1 MGISVKGVSVL
12 FFAASFNC
20 VADNWTIQF
29 DEILDGSLDNP
40 SEIVLSVTTR
50 QELFVAEG
58 DTITSG
64 SYLNDRKLIS
74 FNRVNESSVR
84 HYLGSKKEYGY
95 AGTWYDIDGR
105 SGDWQILSDSDNRIV
120 KRTCNEILKTGNSV
134 GDGYYTIDPDGEGV
148 GVEPFEAYCDMTNQ
162 GGGWTL
168 FAYHKDNLVSK
179 SSVETVSP
187 GQLGVM
193 EKMRWQALLTS
204 SDEGIMT
211 IDQAGRK
218 AMVTFGTM
226 NKTVEENRVESLA
239 PDLVKAQYLWVA
251 QHPTAGVNYVSAII
265 INSRDTSPS
274 NTNYQINGSSVYN
287 SGHIKFDVWEYGSSP
302 YGGHVYGSI
311 DSLQYY
317 IK

>member
-1 MGISVKGVSVL
+1 MYNGINGISVL
-12 FFAASFNC
+12 FFLASFNC

-29 DEILDGSLDNP
+29 DELLDGSIENP
-40 SEIVLSVTTR
+40 SEILLDATVRKEV
-50 QELFVAEG
+50 FVAEE

-64 SYLNDRKLIS
+64 SYLFDKKLIS
-74 FNRVNESSVR
+74 FSRVNESSVR
-84 HYLGSKKEYGY
+84 YYLGTKKEYGY
-95 AGTWYDIDGR
+95 VGTWYDIDGR
-105 SGDWQILSDSDNRIV
+105 SGDWQLLSDSGNNIV

-134 GDGYYTIDPDGEGV
+134 GDGYYTIDPDGEEV
-148 GVEPFEAYCDMTNQ
+148 GVEPFEVYCDMTNQ

-168 FAYHKDNLVSK
+168 FAYHKDNIASK
-179 SSVETVSP
+179 NSVETVSP

-193 EKMRWQALLTS
+193 EKMRWQALLAS
-204 SDEGIMT
+204 SEEGIMT

-218 AMVTFGTM
+218 AMVTFSTM
-226 NKTVEENRVESLA
+226 NKTQEKDRIESLA
-239 PDLVKAQYLWVA
+239 PDIVKAQYLWVA

-265 INSRDTSPS
+265 INSQDTSQN
-274 NTNYQINGSSVYN
+274 NTNYKINGASVYN
-287 SGHIKFDVWEYGSSP
+287 SGHLKFDVWEYGSSP